1 MTDFSALITLGW
13 QPFFQQQLSLD
24 EWETAQ
30 PARILEQH
38 RSRLEVATATGH
50 RDIPILPSMPTL
62 TVGDWILLD
71 RHGVFLRALEC
82 TSLFKRKAA
91 GSKLAEQSIAANVD
105 TALIAC
111 SLNADFNINRIERYL
126 CLVQEAGS
134 EAVILLTK
142 ADLCSEVEGYIH
154 RIQER
159 IQQQSHPLSIL
170 ALDTRNPDQADQ
182 LEPWLGSGQTVAI
195 LGSSGVGK
203 STLVNQ
209 LAKDTS
215 QIPQQATGHIRQ
227 GDDKGR
233 HTTTRRSL
241 IPTRFG
247 GLILDTPGMRELQ
260 LTGTEDGLA
269 ATFSDIEALAQ
280 LCRFNDCSHQKEPGC
295 AVQAAIQNGQ
305 LAPARLANYSK
316 LQRELAL
323 NNASLAERRQSER
336 DTARYHKRVLKASL
350 SIKRGD

>member
-1 MTDFSALITLGW
+1 MTDFSALISLGW

-30 PARILEQH
+30 PARIVEQH
-38 RSRLEVATATGH
+38 RSRLEVTTDSEH
-50 RDIPILPSMPTL
+50 LDITILPSMPAL
-62 TVGDWILLD
+62 AVGDWVLLD
-71 RHGVFLRALEC
+71 QNGVFLRELDRS
-82 TSLFKRKAA
+82 SLFKRKAA
-91 GSKLAEQSIAANVD
+91 GSKVTEQWIAANID
-105 TALIAC
+105 TALITC
-111 SLNADFNINRIERYL
+111 SLNEDFNLNRIERYL

-142 ADLCSEVEGYIH
+142 ADLCADSSEFIH
-154 RIQER
+154 QIQGLDN
-159 IQQQSHPLSIL
+159 SLTVL
-170 ALDTRNPDQADQ
+170 ALDTRDTNQTVQ
-182 LEPWLGSGQTVAI
+182 LQPWLGSGQTVAV

-209 LAKDTS
+209 LMGGEHQSTS
-215 QIPQQATGHIRQ
+215 GIRE

-241 IPTRFG
+241 LQTAYG

-260 LTGTEDGLA
+260 LTGTEDGIS
-269 ATFSDIEALAQ
+269 ATFADIEALAQ
-280 LCRFNDCSHQKEPGC
+280 QCRFGDCSHHDEPGC

-305 LAPARLANYSK
+305 LDARRLRNYEK

-336 DTARYHKRVLKASL
+336 NTARYHKRVLKASM
-350 SIKRGD
+350 SIKRGE

>member
-1 MTDFSALITLGW
+1 MTDFSALISLGW

-30 PARILEQH
+30 PARIVEQH
-38 RSRLEVATATGH
+38 RSRLEVATASEH
-50 RDIPILPSMPTL
+50 RDIPLLPSMPTL

-71 RHGVFLRALEC
+71 QHGVFLRALDR

-91 GSKLAEQSIAANVD
+91 GSKISEQLIAANID
-105 TALIAC
+105 TALITC
-111 SLNADFNINRIERYL
+111 SLNEDFNLNRIERYL

-142 ADLCSEVEGYIH
+142 ADLCADSDAFIDQIRGLDNRLTVLAMDA
-154 RIQER
+154 R
-159 IQQQSHPLSIL
+159 SHEQ
-170 ALDTRNPDQADQ
+170 TNQ
-182 LEPWLGSGQTVAI
+182 LQPWLGSGQTVAV

-209 LAKDTS
+209 LVGEERQS
-215 QIPQQATGHIRQ
+215 TGGIRED
-227 GDDKGR
+227 DDKGR

-241 IPTRFG
+241 LTTAYG

-260 LTGTEDGLA
+260 LTGTEDGIS
-269 ATFSDIEALAQ
+269 ATFADIEALAQ
-280 LCRFNDCSHQKEPGC
+280 QCRFGDCSHHDEPGC
-295 AVQAAIQNGQ
+295 AVQAAIQNSQ
-305 LAPARLANYSK
+305 LDPRRLRNYEK

-350 SIKRGD
+350 SIKRGE